1 MLKKIINE
9 LKKLFSF
16 NLPRRLPLSLN
27 RVIELQCLAFLFSY
41 AIIKCLHS
49 NVIEVVV
56 CLDFKAGL
64 GTERAAHDIAS
75 NLKKIH
81 KFIIKLKKR
90 NFPSR
95 LGHLTNEI

>member
-1 MLKKIINE
+1 MLRAILNELKGLFVNE

-16 NLPRRLPLSLN
+16 KFPIRLPLSLK
-27 RVIELQCLAFLFSY
+27 RIVELQCLAFRFSY

-49 NVIEVVV
+49 NVIEGVV

-64 GTERAAHDIAS
+64 GTQRAAHDIAS

-81 KFIIKLKKR
+81 KFII
-90 NFPSR
+90 S
-95 LGHLTNEI
+95 